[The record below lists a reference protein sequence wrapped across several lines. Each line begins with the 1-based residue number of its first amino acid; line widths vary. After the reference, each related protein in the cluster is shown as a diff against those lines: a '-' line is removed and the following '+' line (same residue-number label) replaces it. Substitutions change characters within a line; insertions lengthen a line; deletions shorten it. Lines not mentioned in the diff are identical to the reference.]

1 MADSYVLLW
10 LEAPLQSWG
19 YESRFNRRETL
30 GFPTRS
36 GVLGLI
42 LCAMGAGDPQ
52 TEWLGKMSKYGQT
65 VLAFSKKESSRKFRD
80 NLKLVDFQM
89 VGSAYDDS
97 DPWQTLLIPKTI
109 EGKKAVS
116 GGTKLTYRYYLQN
129 AKFAVIVC
137 VPEELKETIKS
148 ALQRPHWDL
157 YLGRKCCVPTDLV
170 YRGCFTS
177 EEEAKQE
184 ALRIADS
191 KDLECQF
198 EVLEGQFPEE
208 GEVMTVSDVPVQ
220 FGTFKKYVD
229 RQVTVIDV

>member
-42 LCAMGAGDPQ
+42 LCAMGAGGPQ

-116 GGTKLTYRYYLQN
+116 GGTKLTYRYYLQD

-137 VPEELKETIKS
+137 VPEELKETIKIGTAKTS
-148 ALQRPHWDL
+148 LGSVFGAQVLRADGFGLSRML
-157 YLGRKCCVPTDLV
+157 YL
-170 YRGCFTS
+170 RGGS
-177 EEEAKQE
+177 QA
-184 ALRIADS
+184 
-191 KDLECQF
+191 
-198 EVLEGQFPEE
+198 G
-208 GEVMTVSDVPVQ
+208 
-220 FGTFKKYVD
+220 GTENS
-229 RQVTVIDV
+229 

>member
-42 LCAMGAGDPQ
+42 LCAMGAGGPQ
-52 TEWLGKMSKYGQT
+52 SEWLEKMSRYGQT
-65 VLAFSKKESSRKFRD
+65 VLAFGKKGPSRKFRE
-80 NLKLVDFQM
+80 NLQLVDFQM

-97 DPWQTLLIPKTI
+97 DPWETLLIPKTI

-116 GGTKLTYRYYLQN
+116 GGTKLTYRYYLQD

-137 VPEELKETIKS
+137 VPEELRKTIES
-148 ALQRPHWDL
+148 ALQNPHWDL

-170 YRGCFTS
+170 YRGCYSS
-177 EEEAKQE
+177 EEEAWQE
-184 ALRIADS
+184 ALNIADG
-191 KDLECQF
+191 KALECRF
-198 EVLEGQFPEE
+198 TVLEGQHPER
-208 GEVMTVSDVPVQ
+208 GEVMTLSDVPVQ
-220 FGTFKKYVD
+220 FGTFKKYAE
-229 RQVTVIDV
+229 RQITIIDA